1 MAVDVQG
8 CLDYEK
14 AISFDELLKA
24 ARQCDNS
31 VSWKSSVIKW
41 MYHEYGNVAE
51 LRKRLLNGTYKLS
64 KYVKFQITEPKRR
77 VIFSTKFVDRVL
89 QRSLCN
95 NGLYDALTKPLIYDN
110 GACQVGKGTSF
121 TLERFERMLHKY
133 YTDNHT
139 NHGYAIVIDMHNYF
153 GSTPHKLLKEC
164 VEKAVPEPNFK
175 RHVFD
180 IIDSFVDEREPSEIA
195 ADPFGVR
202 GVGLGS
208 QVSQLLELLYLNDV
222 DHYIKEQLRIKY
234 YIRYMDDLILFVK
247 DKKSAREIFNI
258 LKEKIEAKGL
268 ELNPKSDIHPIE
280 NGVKFLKVHFKLT
293 DSGAVKKRISKE
305 SVNKELRRIT
315 VLLRLYKENKID
327 YEFLLTHFNSWVGH
341 FRVRMSSKQ
350 FPVINHHIVNTMK
363 SLGMD
368 EQLVKRLNKDN
379 S

>member
-1 MAVDVQG
+1 M
-8 CLDYEK
+8 
-14 AISFDELLKA
+14 
-24 ARQCDNS
+24 
-31 VSWKSSVIKW
+31 
-41 MYHEYGNVAE
+41 
-51 LRKRLLNGTYKLS
+51 
-64 KYVKFQITEPKRR
+64 
-77 VIFSTKFVDRVL
+77 
-89 QRSLCN
+89 
-95 NGLYDALTKPLIYDN
+95 
-110 GACQVGKGTSF
+110 
-121 TLERFERMLHKY
+121 
-133 YTDNHT
+133 
-139 NHGYAIVIDMHNYF
+139 
-153 GSTPHKLLKEC
+153 
-164 VEKAVPEPNFK
+164 
-175 RHVFD
+175 
-180 IIDSFVDEREPSEIA
+180 
-195 ADPFGVR
+195 
-202 GVGLGS
+202 
-208 QVSQLLELLYLNDV
+208 LYLNDV